1 MRNIDKVIKKLNHK
15 KLPLTIEK
23 DVFHFLGIYI
33 KRDGDDKIILLQVRI
48 FDKVI
53 KTVVM
58 EDCHAKDNPAQSMP
72 FSTNAS
78 GELFD

>member
-1 MRNIDKVIKKLNHK
+1 MNYKI
-15 KLPLTIEK
+15 LPLTVEKYVFRLFGIEI
-23 DVFHFLGIYI
+23 D
-33 KRDGDDKIILLQVRI
+33 RDGDDKIILLQVGLI
-48 FDKVI
+48 DKVL

-78 GELFD
+78 IELFD